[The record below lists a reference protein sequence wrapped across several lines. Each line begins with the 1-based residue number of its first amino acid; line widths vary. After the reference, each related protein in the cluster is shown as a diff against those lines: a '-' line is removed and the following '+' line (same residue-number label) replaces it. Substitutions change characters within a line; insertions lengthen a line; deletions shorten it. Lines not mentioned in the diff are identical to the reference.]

1 MGKKTIVVLLVG
13 LVLASVHSADA
24 QQPKKLPKIGFL
36 SSGGEGVPLGV
47 SRSRASSENLAISKV
62 RT

>member
-36 SSGGEGVPLGV
+36 SSGGERQ
-47 SRSRASSENLAISKV
+47 SRLA
-62 RT
+62 